1 MPTAVPPSAEPRPAD
16 PSPRRAARAT
26 VSAAAL
32 QHNLRRVRELA
43 PGARVLAVIKANGY
57 GHGLVGTARA
67 LREADAFAVAR
78 MEEAVAL
85 REAALEQPVVLLEGV
100 LDAQQLPLASALG
113 LEVVVHSAEQL
124 AMLEATSLARPVQA
138 WLKIDTGMNRLG
150 FPPEAARDAAAR
162 LGRCRNILPA
172 PRLMTHLACADERDD
187 AVTGRQLERF
197 AAALGDLPGERSVAN
212 SAATLWRPD
221 THADWVR
228 PGIMLYGV
236 SPFADRTGPE
246 LGLQPAMVLLS
257 TVIALRTVRR
267 GERVGYGGVWTARE
281 DTRLA
286 IAAIGY
292 GDGYSRHL
300 GSGTPVLVRG
310 QRAPL
315 AGRISMDMIA
325 IDVSRVPGV
334 EVGDEVMLWGAGLA
348 VEELA
353 RLAGTIPYELL
364 CGVTQRVGVTMR

>member
-1 MPTAVPPSAEPRPAD
+1 MHTAAPPSADSPPAEPA
-16 PSPRRAARAT
+16 PRRAARAT
-26 VSAAAL
+26 VSASAL
-32 QHNLRRVRELA
+32 RHNLRRVRELA
-43 PGARVLAVIKANGY
+43 PGARVMAVIKANGY

-85 REAALEQPVVLLEGV
+85 REAALDNPVVLLEGV

-113 LEVVVHSAEQL
+113 LDLVVHSQEQL
-124 AMLEATSLARPVQA
+124 QMLEAAPLARPVQA

-150 FPPEAARDAAAR
+150 FEPAAARDALRR
-162 LGRCRNILPA
+162 LEQCPGVLPGV
-172 PRLMTHLACADERDD
+172 RLMTHLASADERDEQVTLRQLQRFDD
-187 AVTGRQLERF
+187 AVAG
-197 AAALGDLPGERSVAN
+197 LPGERSVAN
-212 SAATLWRPD
+212 SAGLLWRSD
-221 THADWVR
+221 AHADWVR

-236 SPFADRTGPE
+236 SPFADNVGPG
-246 LGLQPAMVLLS
+246 LGLQPAMALLS
-257 TVIALRTVRR
+257 TVIALRCVRR

-281 DTRLA
+281 DSRVA

-325 IDVSRVPGV
+325 VDVTRIPAVS
-334 EVGDEVMLWGAGLA
+334 VGDEVTLWGEGLP

-364 CGVTQRVGVTMR
+364 CGVTQRVGVTMS